1 MAASMTV
8 PAVRARKGD
17 TPLVMVTAY
26 DAPTARIADKGGV
39 DLILVGDSVAMV
51 VLGYEDTL
59 QLTIDDMAHHVAA
72 VARTHP
78 HALVVGD
85 LPWMSYHVSIP
96 DTVRNA
102 ATLIRAGAQA
112 VKLEGGRKRV
122 PTIEALVDAEIPVMG
137 HLGLTPQSLHMMGGF
152 KVQARSAEAA
162 RALVD
167 DAKAL
172 VSAGCFAIVCEGV
185 PDAVARLVTESISV
199 PTIGIGAGAACD
211 GQVLVIH
218 DLLGL
223 EDRVAPK
230 FVRRYASLE
239 ADGVAAVAAF
249 VTDVRDGSFPSD
261 GESYHLTDDV
271 ADVLG
276 LYAGSH

>member
-1 MAASMTV
+1 
-8 PAVRARKGD
+8 
-17 TPLVMVTAY
+17 
-26 DAPTARIADKGGV
+26 
-39 DLILVGDSVAMV
+39 
-51 VLGYEDTL
+51 
-59 QLTIDDMAHHVAA
+59 
-72 VARTHP
+72 
-78 HALVVGD
+78 
-85 LPWMSYHVSIP
+85 
-96 DTVRNA
+96 
-102 ATLIRAGAQA
+102 
-112 VKLEGGRKRV
+112 
-122 PTIEALVDAEIPVMG
+122 MG
-137 HLGLTPQSLHMMGGF
+137 HIGLTPQSLHMMGGF
-152 KVQARSAEAA
+152 KVQGRTAEAA

-172 VSAGCFAIVCEGV
+172 VSAGCFAIVLEGV

-249 VTDVRDGSFPSD
+249 VSDVRDGGFPSD

-276 LYAGSH
+276 LYAGVALTSRTLRHAEQTRGCVVDCVARGRRRGAPTRRVWRVRRHGHAHDGGSDVRRRRRPSSSRRRPRRAARRRWASTRSPSRSAPPAVRRRRSACGSRRQTPSARRASWG